1 MQRYDKYKPS
11 GIEWIGEI
19 PEHWEVKKLK
29 YTLSALESGNRQ
41 TGGGNQLT
49 QGVFSLGGEHIGWF
63 GELLLNNPKLISEEY
78 YCSMNN
84 GKILENDILLV
95 KDGATIGK
103 IAIVKEKPFEKCAVN
118 EHVFILR
125 ANQNYEPSF
134 IFYYLWCDVG
144 RKQILMNIKGSAQPG
159 LNTNFV
165 NEIYLTYFT
174 KSEQTT
180 IANYLDQKT
189 AQIDK
194 LISKKEQLLKLY
206 EEEKTVIINQAVTKG
221 VPTSKGNKGGR
232 SEVKL
237 KDSGIEWLG
246 EIPEHWEVKKIKH
259 FCKIQGRIGFKGY
272 KSSDLVSEG
281 QGALTLGATHI
292 SKKNKIDLSNPVYL
306 NWEKYFES
314 PEIMVKKGDIVFTQR
329 GAYLGKVGY
338 INKNYWATQQALD
351 LTKDEIIV
359 IAKNSIYASFLNET
373 DKQQWLNHIDQYV
386 RDFID

>member
-1 MQRYDKYKPS
+1 
-11 GIEWIGEI
+11 
-19 PEHWEVKKLK
+19 VKKLK

-180 IANYLDQKT
+180 ITNYLDQKT
-189 AQIDK
+189 A
-194 LISKKEQLLKLY
+194 
-206 EEEKTVIINQAVTKG
+206 
-221 VPTSKGNKGGR
+221 
-232 SEVKL
+232 
-237 KDSGIEWLG
+237 
-246 EIPEHWEVKKIKH
+246 
-259 FCKIQGRIGFKGY
+259 
-272 KSSDLVSEG
+272 
-281 QGALTLGATHI
+281 
-292 SKKNKIDLSNPVYL
+292 
-306 NWEKYFES
+306 
-314 PEIMVKKGDIVFTQR
+314 
-329 GAYLGKVGY
+329 
-338 INKNYWATQQALD
+338 
-351 LTKDEIIV
+351 
-359 IAKNSIYASFLNET
+359 
-373 DKQQWLNHIDQYV
+373 
-386 RDFID
+386 